1 MSSEQ
6 DEFIGL
12 NGLCNMNCMLSTRCH
27 NNKTKKCYLKTAIE
41 MNNNSSFAFHLLAL
55 YYEGK
60 SNKLEIAEKYYLDAL
75 ELDPEDNDI
84 LYNLADFYKKI
95 KNNTLMIKYYDILIT
110 NYKSAEAAAI
120 MAEYY
125 IENNYEYNFL
135 KYYLLALDFSDE
147 KPLFDLKINQ
157 FRLLCILEKVENP
170 TEKVKNMIKELQ
182 NIPDVVIFNNKV
194 RLFTKLNNICECNIC
209 YETKLN
215 IDLHCGHELCV
226 DCYKSVYK
234 NDCPWCR
241 TASYF
246 ASDIETDDEDEY
258 DDLDE

>member
-12 NGLCNMNCMLSTRCH
+12 NDLCNMNCVLAENC
-27 NNKTKKCYLKTAIE
+27 NNHKKKKLWLETALE
-41 MNNNSSFAFHLLAL
+41 MNSNSTFALHLLAL
-55 YYEGK
+55 YYECK
-60 SNKLEIAEKYYLDAL
+60 ANKLEVAEKYYLDAL
-75 ELDPEDNDI
+75 ELDPKDTDI

-95 KNNTLMIKYYDILIT
+95 KNNTLMVKYYEILIHEH
-110 NYKSAEAAAI
+110 KSIEAATI
-120 MAEYY
+120 MAEYS

-135 KYYLLALDFSDE
+135 KYYLIALELSDE
-147 KPLFDLKINQ
+147 EPLFDLKIDQ
-157 FRLLCILEKVENP
+157 FRLLNILEKVDNP

-182 NIPDVVIFNNKV
+182 NVPDIVIFNNKV
-194 RLFTKLNNICECNIC
+194 RLFTKLNNVCECNIC

-241 TASYF
+241 TTSYF
-246 ASDIETDDEDEY
+246 ASDIETDDDEY
-258 DDLDE
+258 DQVD